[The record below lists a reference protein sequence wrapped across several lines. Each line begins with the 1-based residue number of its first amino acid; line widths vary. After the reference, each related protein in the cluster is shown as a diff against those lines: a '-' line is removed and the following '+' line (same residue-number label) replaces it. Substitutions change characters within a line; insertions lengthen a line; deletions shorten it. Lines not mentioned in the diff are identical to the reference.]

1 MADTLADDQPTDRTD
16 HLPSAIVIGQRFA
29 GRYLLEALLG
39 RGGMGA
45 VYRVRD
51 LELDEV
57 VALKLLETT
66 SETPDGIERF
76 RREVRLARR
85 VTHRNAARTYD
96 LGEQDGRRFLTME
109 YVDGQGLDTLT
120 RGHRLDLATVLD
132 ITAQIAEGL
141 AAAHAAQVVHRDLKP
156 SNVLV
161 ERVSLDTG
169 RVGGRVIIT
178 DFGIAR
184 GLHGSDATL
193 NTDGTVGTP
202 AYMAPEQLAG
212 EPVSSATDV
221 YALGLML
228 HELLT
233 GELPFLRTGTQPGA
247 AVNLMQTA
255 LARLHESPP
264 DLSSTHDLDPGI
276 AHLLALMLSL
286 EPNERPNA
294 ARVAAALAQIH
305 ADLQAEL
312 ASGPAIDRDKTPV
325 LVRQLALA
333 VLPFLHRG
341 PADTAYVGEA
351 LGDELI
357 DLLAQTNGLRVSGG
371 GATARYADRRD
382 RDPRE
387 IGREL
392 GVDALV
398 DGTVQ
403 VVGERVRISARLLD
417 GATGFQRWSERFEG
431 SIGDVFELQDKLGK
445 RIAEAL
451 RLEVEHSVHR
461 GDATP
466 EAVEH
471 YLRARQLARLW
482 KFKEPDG
489 AIDHLQRCLAL
500 APSFKPALA
509 AHANAC
515 MHGWFLPR
523 AEGDPDYQAMA
534 EQALEVALG
543 WAPELAETH
552 LAVARWHTAT
562 GDYRGAAHSLSFAL
576 TIAPTYAPALAYLGQ
591 LQVEGGRPQQGLAHL
606 ELAFELE
613 PSLAFCLPAI
623 ARYHVLRGDVEAYDA
638 TVGRYYAIE
647 PRPTDVPVVLL
658 QLRAAAWLGE
668 PSRLERPAAAL
679 AELISPSSPIYE
691 FAAILWLDE
700 LGEDEIVARVERA
713 LPLVPNPRFRTA
725 ILQIA
730 CEASL
735 RRAHAQLGLRWLEL
749 AGDGPLADVDWLE
762 HCVMLEPLR
771 SKLLYRQIKTTARAR
786 ADAIW
791 WR

>member
-1 MADTLADDQPTDRTD
+1 MADTVAEDQPTDR
-16 HLPSAIVIGQRFA
+16 LQSGIVIGQCFA
-29 GRYLLEALLG
+29 ERYLLEALLG

-51 LELDEV
+51 LELNEV
-57 VALKLLETT
+57 VALKLLDLT

-109 YVDGQGLDTLT
+109 YVDGQGLDALT
-120 RGHRLDLATVLD
+120 RGRRLERATVLD
-132 ITAQIAEGL
+132 ITVQIAEGL

-161 ERVSLDTG
+161 EGTNADTG
-169 RVGGRVIIT
+169 RAGGRVIIT
-178 DFGIAR
+178 DFGVAR

-193 NTDGTVGTP
+193 NTNGTVGTP

-212 EPVSSATDV
+212 EPLSSATDV

-233 GELPFLRTGTQPGA
+233 GELPFSRTGAEPGS
-247 AVNLMQTA
+247 AVNLMQAA
-255 LARLHESPP
+255 LARLHEPPP
-264 DLSSTHDLDPGI
+264 DLAATHNLDPGL
-276 AHLLALMLSL
+276 AQLLSLMLAR
-286 EPNERPNA
+286 EPSERPSA
-294 ARVAAALAQIH
+294 DRVAAAV
-305 ADLQAEL
+305 AEL
-312 ASGPAIDRDKTPV
+312 LAELVAAQASDNADNTPA

-333 VLPFLHRG
+333 VLPFSHRG
-341 PADTAYVGEA
+341 PADSAYIGEA

-371 GATARYADRRD
+371 GATARYANRRD

-489 AIDHLQRCLAL
+489 AIEHLQRSLTL

-509 AHANAC
+509 AYANAC
-515 MHGWFLPR
+515 MHAWFLPR
-523 AEGDPDYQAMA
+523 TDEEPDYQSMA
-534 EQALEVALG
+534 EQAIEVALG
-543 WAPELAETH
+543 WAPEVAETH
-552 LAVARWHTAT
+552 LAAARWHTQA
-562 GDYRGAAHSLSFAL
+562 GDYRSGARSLSYAL
-576 TIAPTYAPALAYLGQ
+576 TIAPTYASALAYLGQ
-591 LQVEGGRPQQGLAHL
+591 LQVEGGRPLAGIDNL

-613 PSLAFCLPAI
+613 PSLAFCLPPI
-623 ARYHVLRGDVEAYDA
+623 ARYHVLRGEVPSYDGWL
-638 TVGRYYAIE
+638 GRYYAVE
-647 PRPTDVPVVLL
+647 PRPTDFPVVLL
-658 QLRAAAWLGE
+658 QLRAANWLGD
-668 PSRLERPAAAL
+668 PARLAGPAAAMADLL
-679 AELISPSSPIYE
+679 APGSPIYE
-691 FAAILWLDE
+691 FAATLWLDPLTADE
-700 LGEDEIVARVERA
+700 LVARVEQA
-713 LPLVPNPRFRTA
+713 LPLVPNPRFRTTV
-725 ILQIA
+725 LQVA
-730 CEASL
+730 CEAAM
-735 RRAHAQLGLRWLEL
+735 RHGHPQLGLRWLAL
-749 AGDGPLADVDWLE
+749 AGEGPLADADWLE
-762 HCVMLEPLR
+762 HCAALEPLR
-771 SKLLYRQIKTTARAR
+771 SELLFRQIKATARAR